1 MTLILSH
8 LIIKKKAQ
16 SSNFDHFV
24 QVVTGGSVV
33 KSNILAQQL
42 MTTPTSGAV
51 NTPRQVVIRQAIP
64 GSTPTVQKI
73 VSAGGSQV
81 VMSTAQVFTTPSG
94 QQVILQG
101 GGTTSTGQLVI
112 GGRVINGQQVLIRG
126 PNNTLMTLAGT
137 PAQGKHFGLEK

>member
-1 MTLILSH
+1 
-8 LIIKKKAQ
+8 
-16 SSNFDHFV
+16 
-24 QVVTGGSVV
+24 
-33 KSNILAQQL
+33 

-51 NTPRQVVIRQAIP
+51 NTPRQVVIRQATP

-137 PAQGKHFGLEK
+137 PAQGKMIVKTVASPGGQKILQKQPVLI